1 MHTKPN
7 PNCFPSLLRSDP
19 RYYQIA
25 ALSSLLIYG
34 VGWLGFDIEWPQI
47 VISVGTVLITQYAC
61 TRLFR
66 LPSFD
71 PRSPLISGL
80 SLCLLLR
87 TNSLLPA
94 LLTAVITIVS
104 KFVLKR
110 GRKHI
115 FNPTNFGIV
124 AMMLLTSQVWVSPA
138 QWGSKLYFA
147 FFIACAG
154 GMVIYR
160 AARSDVTY
168 AFLLAYVGILFGRA
182 FWLGDPWSI
191 PLKQLQSGSLLLF
204 AFYMISDPKT
214 TPDSRTG
221 RILFAILVAA
231 GAAYVQFGLY
241 RTNGLLWSLALCSI
255 FTPIIDKLLPGS
267 KYEWHS
273 HSSSKHLKGEI
284 RETNNLLPG
293 RTAYPVR

>member
-1 MHTKPN
+1 M
-7 PNCFPSLLRSDP
+7 
-19 RYYQIA
+19 
-25 ALSSLLIYG
+25 
-34 VGWLGFDIEWPQI
+34 
-47 VISVGTVLITQYAC
+47 
-61 TRLFR
+61 FR

-87 TNSLLPA
+87 TNSLL
-94 LLTAVITIVS
+94 LVFLTAVITILS

-124 AMMLLTSQVWVSPA
+124 AMMLLTIQVWVSPA

-182 FWLGDPWSI
+182 FWLGDPWAI

-214 TPDSRTG
+214 TPDSRIG
-221 RILFAILVAA
+221 RILFAITVAA
-231 GAAYVQFGLY
+231 GAGYVQFGLY
-241 RTNGLLWSLALCSI
+241 RTNGLLWSLAVCSI
-255 FTPIIDKLLPGS
+255 ITPIIDRLLPGT
-267 KYEWHS
+267 KYEWNS
-273 HSSSKHLKGEI
+273 HSSSKHLKGAI
-284 RETNNLLPG
+284 RETNHLIDG
-293 RTAYPVR
+293 HTAYPVR

>member
-1 MHTKPN
+1 MQTKTN
-7 PNCFPSLLRSDP
+7 LDWSSSLLRNDP

-47 VISVGTVLITQYAC
+47 VVSLGTVLLTQYAC
-61 TRLFR
+61 TGIFR

-87 TNSLLPA
+87 TNSLLLA
-94 LLTAVITIVS
+94 FLTAVITIVS

-182 FWLGDPWSI
+182 FWLGDPWVI

-214 TPDSRTG
+214 TPDSRIG
-221 RILFAILVAA
+221 RILFGILVAT
-231 GAAYVQFGLY
+231 GAAFVQFGLY
-241 RTNGLLWSLALCSI
+241 RTNGLLWSLAVCSI
-255 FTPIIDKLLPGS
+255 ITPIIDRLLPGT
-267 KYEWHS
+267 KYEWTS
-273 HSSSKHLKGEI
+273 HSSATHLKGEI
-284 RETNNLLPG
+284 RETNNPIPSH
-293 RTAYPVR
+293 TAYPVR